1 MSGEL
6 SMMAGNDMTQADFL
20 SRCERS
26 GYLLVLVPSSYLGG
40 VFRSQVVA
48 GLSQRLPEVRLI
60 AVDDVLF
67 ASNSVPDGFDQVIPT
82 AQLKEP
88 CHAGK
93 PAVNCAYSLPTWL
106 TLDHLAKTA
115 QCITLDL
122 PELLYLLDIPL
133 GYQTGALTREL
144 AMQHHAE
151 FVSLR
156 ERLADERSR
165 KTLEAIMRLRL
176 DGNRAALLD
185 VLCPGEQEYFSL
197 YRGPEH
203 PIVLRSDEHYVDIG
217 AYDGDTVKKFM
228 LAARH
233 EYASIHAF
241 EPDPAN
247 YRLMHASLAGSV
259 GLHLHN
265 QAVSDTGG
273 HLAFAAHGTMG
284 SRVEIDGTVQVPC
297 VRLDD
302 LLDVMTLLKMDVE
315 GHEARVLRGAA
326 RLIDECRPRM
336 AITCYH
342 HVQDLLD
349 IVAAIDG
356 IAAGAR
362 LRLRHYSLYF
372 YDTILYV
379 DWPDALREGR

>member
-1 MSGEL
+1 
-6 SMMAGNDMTQADFL
+6 
-20 SRCERS
+20 
-26 GYLLVLVPSSYLGG
+26 
-40 VFRSQVVA
+40 
-48 GLSQRLPEVRLI
+48 
-60 AVDDVLF
+60 
-67 ASNSVPDGFDQVIPT
+67 
-82 AQLKEP
+82 
-88 CHAGK
+88 
-93 PAVNCAYSLPTWL
+93 
-106 TLDHLAKTA
+106 
-115 QCITLDL
+115 
-122 PELLYLLDIPL
+122 
-133 GYQTGALTREL
+133 TREL

-302 LLDVMTLLKMDVE
+302 VLDVMTLLKMDVE

>member
-1 MSGEL
+1 M
-6 SMMAGNDMTQADFL
+6 
-20 SRCERS
+20 C
-26 GYLLVLVPSSYLGG
+26 
-40 VFRSQVVA
+40 
-48 GLSQRLPEVRLI
+48 
-60 AVDDVLF
+60 LF
-67 ASNSVPDGFDQVIPT
+67 AAYLAD
-82 AQLKEP
+82 
-88 CHAGK
+88 AGS
-93 PAVNCAYSLPTWL
+93 PGE
-106 TLDHLAKTA
+106 DA

-133 GYQTGALTREL
+133 VYQTGALTRGL

-185 VLCPGEQEYFSL
+185 VLCRESRILFPVPGP
-197 YRGPEH
+197 RA
-203 PIVLRSDEHYVDIG
+203 SDRLAKRRAYVDIG

-241 EPDPAN
+241 EPDPAD
-247 YRLMHASLAGSV
+247 YRLMPASLAGSV

-273 HLAFAAHGTMG
+273 HLAFAARHHG

-302 LLDVMTLLKMDVE
+302 VLDVMTLLKMDVE
-315 GHEARVLRGAA
+315 GHEARVLRG
-326 RLIDECRPRM
+326 PR
-336 AITCYH
+336 
-342 HVQDLLD
+342 
-349 IVAAIDG
+349 G
-356 IAAGAR
+356 
-362 LRLRHYSLYF
+362 
-372 YDTILYV
+372 
-379 DWPDALREGR
+379 